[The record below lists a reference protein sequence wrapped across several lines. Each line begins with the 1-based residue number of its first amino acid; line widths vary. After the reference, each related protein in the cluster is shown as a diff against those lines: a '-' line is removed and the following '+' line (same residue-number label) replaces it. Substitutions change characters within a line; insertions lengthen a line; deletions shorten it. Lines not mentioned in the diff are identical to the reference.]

1 MTTFP
6 SCVPLT
12 KVLQCLSSSWFQ
24 QGLQRTQVLLV
35 VVLAVQMG
43 GEKAQV
49 GTCIHQPLTQPCLSP
64 TDACKYH
71 IVKHIFSGGDQTF
84 VLCSKYEVNQM
95 KYLFKSSPLSQY
107 SQHSF
112 CFCSNLLKWKCCLE
126 SIQPYKHYQL
136 WQLLQGFTTLV
147 TESCLSLEAHQSQWE
162 DTDSNLIGREGNP
175 VFSGW
180 KWGAAFH
187 LWHWLLHCWCV
198 GPSTTYTGILS
209 GSAGWRAE
217 CWVGFPASVFFFLSR
232 SAWDKLLRHG
242 NRSRITVLSLYY
254 IL

>member
-43 GEKAQV
+43 REKAQV

-95 KYLFKSSPLSQY
+95 KYLFKSSPLSQH

-112 CFCSNLLKWKCCLE
+112 CFCSNLLKWKCCFGVH
-126 SIQPYKHYQL
+126 SA
-136 WQLLQGFTTLV
+136 LQTLPALTIV
-147 TESCLSLEAHQSQWE
+147 
-162 DTDSNLIGREGNP
+162 
-175 VFSGW
+175 
-180 KWGAAFH
+180 
-187 LWHWLLHCWCV
+187 
-198 GPSTTYTGILS
+198 TGIYNFSDWKLPFFRGTS
-209 GSAGWRAE
+209 KPMGRRWFQFNWQGGQSSLFRLEVRG
-217 CWVGFPASVFFFLSR
+217 CFPPVALA
-232 SAWDKLLRHG
+232 SAWLVCRAINHIHRDFVRQCCMEGYMLNWFSCFCLLFSFKKCLG
-242 NRSRITVLSLYY
+242 
-254 IL
+254 